1 MKYNYNIKIFIY
13 LNFFFFL
20 FTNINNIFLISD
32 IRFIDNIIFF
42 KKFNSILK
50 KKNLNTASLFTNLK
64 SNSKFDLNS
73 SYKYIFFK
81 NKILINQIE
90 ENQLQNN
97 MKFFDLKK
105 KFFKFLTNYKS
116 LYNFYFFKKFNGK
129 KSNFKAFSRNFFFY
143 KNFSLFFENNK
154 LIQILINLK
163 YIFNT
168 LDYFYL
174 VDKNKIFLNRSVLK
188 NSEILLKKGDL
199 IEIFYWKFYFFYLIK
214 LNSYLFKVNQKNF
227 KSKNIDLSLRILN
240 NKFAK
245 ILNYSYNTIF
255 SKYIFFENDFST
267 LSFFFV
273 YNNIKLTSN
282 FFSYFYFCL
291 YKWKH

>member
-1 MKYNYNIKIFIY
+1 
-13 LNFFFFL
+13 
-20 FTNINNIFLISD
+20 
-32 IRFIDNIIFF
+32 
-42 KKFNSILK
+42 
-50 KKNLNTASLFTNLK
+50 
-64 SNSKFDLNS
+64 
-73 SYKYIFFK
+73 
-81 NKILINQIE
+81 
-90 ENQLQNN
+90 

>member
-214 LNSYLFKVNQKNF
+214 LNSYLFKVNQK
-227 KSKNIDLSLRILN
+227 ILN
-240 NKFAK
+240 LK
-245 ILNYSYNTIF
+245 I
-255 SKYIFFENDFST
+255 
-267 LSFFFV
+267 
-273 YNNIKLTSN
+273 
-282 FFSYFYFCL
+282 
-291 YKWKH
+291 